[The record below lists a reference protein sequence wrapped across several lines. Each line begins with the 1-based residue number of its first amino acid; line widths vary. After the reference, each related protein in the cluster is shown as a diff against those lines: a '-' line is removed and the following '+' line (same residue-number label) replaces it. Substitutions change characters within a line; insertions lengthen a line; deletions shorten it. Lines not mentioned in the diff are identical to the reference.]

1 MVVVVMEQDCK
12 NTTDSEMV
20 AVVQSG
26 DAGREMDGFGI
37 LFVCYGQEGLL
48 VDCMWAVS
56 K

>member
-1 MVVVVMEQDCK
+1 M
-12 NTTDSEMV
+12 
-20 AVVQSG
+20 VQSG

-37 LFVCYGQEGLL
+37 VLFVSYGQEGLL